1 MTSRSNRYL
10 TLNVSETVRDT
21 DIVEVLIGTHMLYSR
36 VSFRMTL
43 SDFNLELFVFMRPG
57 LRHFINPPPV
67 NDFEQVY
74 VVKFL
79 SNNFCFDAQV
89 GNVLKMSS

>member
-1 MTSRSNRYL
+1 
-10 TLNVSETVRDT
+10 
-21 DIVEVLIGTHMLYSR
+21 
-36 VSFRMTL
+36 MTL